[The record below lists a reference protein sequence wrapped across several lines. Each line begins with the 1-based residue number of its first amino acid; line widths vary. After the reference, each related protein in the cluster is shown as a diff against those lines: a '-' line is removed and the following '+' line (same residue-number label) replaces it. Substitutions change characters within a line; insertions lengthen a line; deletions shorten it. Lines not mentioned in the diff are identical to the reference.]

1 MTRRPVLVTG
11 ASGFLGRHLLRGM
24 DHEDAA
30 WAPVALVRDV
40 AEWRDI
46 AWTRELSS
54 VSAIAGR
61 LEDPASWSGD
71 SCLSEVSAIV
81 HLAAIVRHS
90 RRDAA
95 DMVRTNVD
103 GTLTMVRLAARL
115 GCRMVYLST
124 SGTVGCFRTPKEWA
138 DEDAP
143 FCAERVKHWPY
154 YASKI
159 EAERAARGLADEL
172 GVELVILRPPVML
185 GPDDH
190 RGRSTSSV
198 RRVLDRRVPALFDG
212 GMHFVDVRDV
222 ATAIAAVLRRKAPRH
237 VYHLPGTECTMSEY
251 FRRIADLADV
261 PLRAPTVPVSALR
274 FAARLNAGLG
284 RFATSS
290 LPDPV
295 LIEMASCYWG
305 LRSRYAEGELAFVS
319 RPASVTLRDTIDW
332 LRSPFGAAKN

>member
-1 MTRRPVLVTG
+1 MTRQPVLVTG

-40 AEWRDI
+40 VEWRDI

-115 GCRMVYLST
+115 GCRLVYLST
-124 SGTVGCFRTPKEWA
+124 SGTVGCFRTPQEWA

-143 FCAERVKHWPY
+143 FCVERVKHWPY

-222 ATAIAAVLRRKAPRH
+222 ATAIAAVLRRETPRH

-274 FAARLNAGLG
+274 FAARLNSRLG

-295 LIEMASCYWG
+295 LIEMASSYWG
-305 LRSRYAEGELAFVS
+305 LRSRFAEDELGFVS

-332 LRSPFGAAKN
+332 LRSPLGAAKN